1 MSLNETVSAE
11 RVHISLFGLRN
22 AGKSS
27 LVNALTGQSLAV
39 VSPVKGTTT
48 DPVKKAMELLPLG
61 PVLLTD
67 TPGLDD
73 AGDLGALRVEKAK
86 GTLAHTDIAL
96 HVVDALAGLT
106 ALDEAMLAQ
115 YKARKL
121 PYLLVMNKADL
132 LPDVPPDSGDTL
144 YVSAATGQGIDKLKE
159 RLGAFAKT
167 LHNEKRLIADLVDP
181 GDTVVLVI
189 PIDRSAPKG
198 RLILPQQQVLRE
210 LLDCHCTALCCQP
223 EDLPGVLHSLR
234 VPPRLVV
241 TDSQAFAR
249 VAPMV
254 PDAVA
259 LTSFSILFARY
270 KGNLQAQLQGAAALS
285 ALRDGDTVLIAE
297 GCTHHRQC
305 GDIGTEKLPK
315 WIRQFSGAEPQFRF
329 TSGGDFPADLSG
341 VRLVVHCGGCM
352 LNEQEMRHRLAL
364 AAQQGVPVV
373 NYGMAIAHMH
383 GILARAV
390 RPLGA

>member
-86 GTLAHTDIAL
+86 QTLAHTDIAL
-96 HVVDALAGLT
+96 HVVDAVAGLS

-132 LPDVPPDSGDTL
+132 LPDVPPDTGDTL
-144 YVSAATGQGIDKLKE
+144 YVSAATGQGISALKE
-159 RLGAFAKT
+159 RLGAFAKA

-181 GDTVVLVI
+181 GDTVILVI

-223 EDLPGVLHSLR
+223 EELPGVLKNLR

-254 PDAVA
+254 PDSVA

-270 KGNLQAQLQGAAALS
+270 KGSLQAQLQGAAALS
-285 ALRDGDTVLIAE
+285 ALHDGDTVLIAE

-315 WIRQFSGAEPQFRF
+315 WIRQFSGAEPRFRF
-329 TSGGDFPADLSG
+329 TSGGEFPTDLSG

-364 AAQQGVPVV
+364 AASQGVPVV
-373 NYGMAIAHMH
+373 NYGMAIARMN

-390 RPLGA
+390 RPLEA

>member
-1 MSLNETVSAE
+1 MSLNDTVSAE
-11 RVHISLFGLRN
+11 RIHITLFGLRN

-27 LVNALTGQSLAV
+27 LVNALTGQPLAV
-39 VSPVKGTTT
+39 VSPIKGTTT

-73 AGDLGALRVEKAK
+73 EGDLGAKRVQKAAAA
-86 GTLAHTDIAL
+86 LARTDLAL
-96 HVVDALAGLT
+96 HIVDAAAGLT
-106 ALDEAMLAQ
+106 PLDDAMLAR
-115 YKARKL
+115 YREKAIPFL
-121 PYLLVMNKADL
+121 CVMNKADL
-132 LPDVPPDSGDTL
+132 LPVWPEDSDDTL
-144 YVSAATGQGIDKLKE
+144 YISAATGQGVEKLKR
-159 RLGAFAKT
+159 RLGAFAPQLQK
-167 LHNEKRLIADLVDP
+167 EKRLIADLVRP

-189 PIDRSAPKG
+189 PIDASAPKG

-210 LLDCHCTALCCQP
+210 LLDAHCSAVCCQP
-223 EDLPGVLHSLR
+223 AEVAGVLKNLR
-234 VPPRLVV
+234 EPPRLVV

-249 VAPMV
+249 VAPLV
-254 PDAVA
+254 PEEIA

-270 KGNLQAQLQGAAALS
+270 KGNLAQQLAGTKALS

-305 GDIGTEKLPK
+305 GDIGTEKLPA
-315 WIRQFSGAEPQFRF
+315 WIRSFTGAQPRFCF
-329 TSGGDFPADLSG
+329 TSGGEFPEDLSG

-352 LNEQEMRHRLAL
+352 LNEREMQSRLSR
-364 AAQQGVPVV
+364 AAAQGVPVV
-373 NYGMAIAHMH
+373 NYGMAIAHMN

-390 RPLGA
+390 RPVME

>member
-27 LVNALTGQSLAV
+27 LVNALTGQCLAV

-73 AGDLGALRVEKAK
+73 EGDLGALRVEKAK

-96 HVVDALAGLT
+96 HVVDAAAGLSP
-106 ALDEAMLAQ
+106 LDEALLAQ

-132 LPDVPPDSGDTL
+132 LPDVPPDSGDTV
-144 YVSAATGQGIDKLKE
+144 YVSAATGQGIDKLKA
-159 RLGAFAKT
+159 RLGAFAET
-167 LHNEKRLIADLVDP
+167 LHNEKHLIADLVTS

-223 EDLPGVLHSLR
+223 DELPGVLDSLR

-270 KGNLQAQLQGAAALS
+270 KGNLQSQLQGAAALS
-285 ALRDGDTVLIAE
+285 ALRNGDTVLIAE

-305 GDIGTEKLPK
+305 GDIGTEKLPA
-315 WIRQFSGAEPQFRF
+315 WIRKFSGAEPRFRF
-329 TSGGDFPADLSG
+329 TSGGEFPADLSG

-364 AAQQGVPVV
+364 AASQGVPVV
-373 NYGMAIAHMH
+373 NYGMAIAHMN

-390 RPLGA
+390 QPLGA